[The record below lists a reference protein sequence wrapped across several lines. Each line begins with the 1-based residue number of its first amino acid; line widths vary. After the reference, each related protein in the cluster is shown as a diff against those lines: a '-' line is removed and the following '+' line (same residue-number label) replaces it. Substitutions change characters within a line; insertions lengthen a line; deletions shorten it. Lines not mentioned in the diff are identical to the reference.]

1 MEASRLSAW
10 EKVCSAGHR
19 SHEHKRS
26 GGNGA
31 SAAPSPSVTSNPTPG
46 PGQELTLLRVP
57 PRQNK
62 PGTHQVRSSSPVFLL
77 KRPELSRY
85 SDYTE
90 LETAQKPP
98 CSSLAYL
105 SCHNLVLL
113 SAVQNGCRTVCA
125 LTSLTAPG
133 VQESE
138 QRGFSR
144 AQRKRW
150 GLGGAAQTEPG
161 GRAAPRPRPAR
172 VPPGPSAPLLP
183 SAPRYHHRPAV
194 ITAPLSSPPHFA
206 PLPSRAR
213 RRRGNAPPSPHAP
226 GAARP
231 APRGD
236 ALLAALCASAVP
248 PPAESWVG
256 EREAIGPPP
265 SIALF
270 HWLRPGRGGNFHH
283 KIGGGWEKNKAH
295 VREWAQISR
304 CFQRGDIKNR

>member
-19 SHEHKRS
+19 SHEHKCS

-183 SAPRYHHRPAV
+183 SAPRYHHRYHHRPAV
-194 ITAPLSSPPHFA
+194 IAAPLRA
-206 PLPSRAR
+206 PSAPR
-213 RRRGNAPPSPHAP
+213 PPSPRQRSP
-226 GAARP
+226 LPARTW
-231 APRGD
+231 RR
-236 ALLAALCASAVP
+236 AS
-248 PPAESWVG
+248 
-256 EREAIGPPP
+256 
-265 SIALF
+265 
-270 HWLRPGRGGNFHH
+270 RPT
-283 KIGGGWEKNKAH
+283 W
-295 VREWAQISR
+295 
-304 CFQRGDIKNR
+304 